1 MEKEKLLRYSMELE
15 KGNGGVMFESQYQIM
30 NNMTWQAFERNLC
43 RLLTYEGY
51 DNVRLVGQTG
61 DHGADVTGNKAGKKW
76 LFQAKHWKKPVGLDV
91 AQETIN
97 AVYEYKAD
105 IPVIVSSNG
114 FDAAVKSY
122 QSTLLARKIPL
133 QLWDSNTLVSR
144 TKRLPDKT
152 YNTKEPRD
160 YQSPAIDEIVN
171 AYFAGDGNRA
181 LVVMA
186 TGLGKTFVAAES
198 VRRIRAN
205 NPCKVLVCAHTN
217 DLVYQLEK
225 AFWPFL
231 KPSEKTLIWNSYE
244 RPTAEMLDGA
254 DMTFACVDSVSGWIE
269 AGKELP
275 DYGILLVDECH
286 HVGSSMY
293 DRVFDALSAGKPG
306 GSFALGLTATPW
318 RPDETDLTQYFGE
331 PRVTIDMVTGLNKG
345 FLANVDYR
353 MYTDNINWDALQNV
367 QGHSFSPK
375 QINRTLFINQWD
387 DSVVYTLR
395 DAWSEQPNP
404 RAIVFCGTIEHA
416 LIMRD
421 KINTLGFCKAEAI
434 YSGNAGN
441 EYEPLSQYKRN
452 RILSDFSDGTVN
464 VVCVVD
470 IFNEGIDVPD
480 VNILVFQRVTHSR
493 RIFIQ
498 QLGRG
503 LRISEGKDK
512 VIVLDFVS
520 DIRRFAAGIALKD
533 AVTPHDTQ
541 PVRIDIPN
549 KVTFMKVGGEDPESE
564 SFLRQWLD
572 DVAAIEDSDEDA
584 SVLRFP
590 PLLQGGKV

>member
-1 MEKEKLLRYSMELE
+1 
-15 KGNGGVMFESQYQIM
+15 MFESQYQIM

-541 PVRIDIPN
+541 PVRIDMPN

>member
-1 MEKEKLLRYSMELE
+1 
-15 KGNGGVMFESQYQIM
+15 MFESQYQIM

-244 RPTAEMLDGA
+244 RSTAEMLDGA